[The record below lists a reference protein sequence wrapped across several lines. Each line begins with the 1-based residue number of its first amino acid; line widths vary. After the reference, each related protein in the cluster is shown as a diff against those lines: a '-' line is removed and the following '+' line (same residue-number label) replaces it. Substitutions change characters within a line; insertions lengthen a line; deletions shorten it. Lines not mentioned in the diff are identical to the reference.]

1 MPRIAKPARY
11 LLWTRGRVLIP
22 KLRINSVHIVEGPT
36 MATEHCRNHYGV
48 SPYFL
53 KFTDTNSWT
62 LNNLIQWAQCD
73 NTQGE
78 VQNTYK
84 NSLLYIQKPCEGEC
98 FTEAQRARAGGLLK
112 SFDSAVSNPSGQSA
126 LLQLLSENLEALS
139 SF

>member
-1 MPRIAKPARY
+1 
-11 LLWTRGRVLIP
+11 
-22 KLRINSVHIVEGPT
+22 
-36 MATEHCRNHYGV
+36 MATEHCRNHCGV

-53 KFTDTNSWT
+53 KFTDINSWT

-126 LLQLLSENLEALS
+126 LLQLLSENLEGLS

>member
-1 MPRIAKPARY
+1 
-11 LLWTRGRVLIP
+11 
-22 KLRINSVHIVEGPT
+22 
-36 MATEHCRNHYGV
+36 MATKHCSNHRGV

-62 LNNLIQWAQCD
+62 LNNLIQWAQRD

-84 NSLLYIQKPCEGEC
+84 NSLLYIQKQCEGEC
-98 FTEAQRARAGGLLK
+98 FTEAQRAGAGRLLE
-112 SFDSAVSNPSGQSA
+112 SFDSPVSNPSGQSA
-126 LLQLLSENLEALS
+126 LLQLLFKNLEGLT